1 MDVPSKLAL
10 HDLGTLGDEKLV
22 DPILIC
28 IESPK
33 VVKAGTICSAR
44 EPLLKGRLSTI
55 DLLALTR

>member
-28 IESPK
+28 FESPK
-33 VVKAGTICSAR
+33 VVKAGTVCSAT
-44 EPLLKGRLSTI
+44 EPLL
-55 DLLALTR
+55 